1 MLNPLNAT
9 ALRDER
15 SGRDETCD
23 LLLPIAELGQ
33 NLGAVYTETR
43 RRTLNVTRCPGHLH
57 RDARSLVSIEINLHL
72 TVVGMRVLEQLL
84 NIEDGVPAGTP
95 SSSNAS

>member
-9 ALRDER
+9 ALRDEH

-33 NLGAVYTETR
+33 NLGAVYTKTR
-43 RRTLNVTRCPGHLH
+43 GARRTLPGVL
-57 RDARSLVSIEINLHL
+57 DIFTGMTAPSYPSKSIFI
-72 TVVGMRVLEQLL
+72 
-84 NIEDGVPAGTP
+84 
-95 SSSNAS
+95 